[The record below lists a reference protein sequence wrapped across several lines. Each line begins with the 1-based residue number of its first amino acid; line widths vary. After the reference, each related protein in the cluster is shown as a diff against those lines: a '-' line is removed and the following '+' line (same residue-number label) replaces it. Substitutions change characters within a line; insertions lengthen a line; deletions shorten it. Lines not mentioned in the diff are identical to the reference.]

1 MFSCSINLGS
11 RGAKRPQPKP
21 KPNRKKTL
29 PWTILFE
36 ISPGLE
42 GVLRSPYRTSTQH
55 GRQPSNSFLIW
66 LMWVNSICGE
76 CWPIFFRNPPKKAS
90 EKNQVHTHREQSC
103 SLGSA
108 KQRPG
113 TMCPLGVVSNEV
125 QAAWPG
131 DPHPTRK
138 PAASKRD
145 CLNRLSSFQT
155 YLLSWHPDLIPCPL
169 QWAWPILPAP
179 NTLYPQ
185 IFYFL
190 ALGFAPKHSEFMDLL
205 L

>member
-1 MFSCSINLGS
+1 MEGSQAIHFSIGS
-11 RGAKRPQPKP
+11 CEWTVSVGNVDPFFSEIPQKRLV
-21 KPNRKKTL
+21 KKT
-29 PWTILFE
+29 
-36 ISPGLE
+36 
-42 GVLRSPYRTSTQH
+42 RY
-55 GRQPSNSFLIW
+55 
-66 LMWVNSICGE
+66 
-76 CWPIFFRNPPKKAS
+76 
-90 EKNQVHTHREQSC
+90 THREQSY

-113 TMCPLGVVSNEV
+113 TISPLGVVSNEV
-125 QAAWPG
+125 QAPWPG

-155 YLLSWHPDLIPCPL
+155 YLLSWHPDLIPYPL

-190 ALGFAPKHSEFMDLL
+190 ALGFAPKHSEFIDLL